1 MPGMAILNLV
11 PPALRA
17 GDLVALVAPSGPV
30 GPDRVTSATD
40 VLTGWGL
47 RVRVGPH
54 ALNRHTFLAGT
65 DDQRLSDLNAALRD
79 PEVRG
84 VLCLRGGYGLQ
95 RIVDDVDYAAVRAD
109 PKAVLGFS
117 DITALHLGLWS
128 AARLVT
134 VHGPN
139 AGRLDHD
146 LEETARRALMTT
158 EPIQV
163 IADANEETF
172 PVRVAG
178 RAEGVLLGGNLTI
191 LAASA
196 GTPHAPGPAGA
207 VLLIED
213 VNEAPYRV
221 DRALVQLG
229 RAGLLT
235 GLAGVAVGQFTG
247 CGGPAVVD
255 TLRDRLG
262 RLGIPVLGGL
272 PIGHGDHQVAVRLG
286 TPVVLD
292 ATAGTLT
299 ERDRAADIG

>member
-1 MPGMAILNLV
+1 SGWMRPE
-11 PPALRA
+11 R
-17 GDLVALVAPSGPV
+17 VAA
-30 GPDRVTSATD
+30 ATE

-47 RVRVGPH
+47 RVRVGEH
-54 ALNRHTFLAGT
+54 ALNRHTFLAGP
-65 DDQRLSDLNAALRD
+65 DVQRLHDLNTALRD

-109 PKAVLGFS
+109 PKPVLGFS

-139 AGRLDHD
+139 AGRLDRD
-146 LEETARRALMTT
+146 TEETARRALMTT
-158 EPIQV
+158 APIRV
-163 IADANEETF
+163 TADRSEETF
-172 PVRVAG
+172 PVRVEG

-191 LAASA
+191 LAATA
-196 GTPHAPGPAGA
+196 GTPHAPDPAGA
-207 VLLIED
+207 LLLIED

-221 DRALVQLG
+221 DRALVQLD
-229 RAGLLT
+229 RAGLLD

-247 CGGPAVVD
+247 CGGPAIVD
-255 TLRDRLG
+255 TLRERLG
-262 RLGIPVLGGL
+262 HRGIPVLGGL

-286 TPVVLD
+286 TPFVLD
-292 ATAGTLT
+292 ANAGTLA
-299 ERDRAADIG
+299 ERDRGAGID